1 MSALNPSRVEGTYT
15 FHSTTGR
22 IPAAHVQAI
31 VVEDEGT
38 TVVLEVGEAEKLELE
53 STGRFAWITLGAS
66 TDLDAVG
73 ITAAVSGALA
83 QRGIACNVLAG
94 FHHDH
99 LLVPEDRADEAL
111 EVVAQLEL
119 P

>member
-1 MSALNPSRVEGTYT
+1 MSGLAPERVEGTYT

-38 TVVLEVGEAEKLELE
+38 TVVLEVGEAAKLELDGE
-53 STGRFAWITLGAS
+53 GRFAWITLTAA
-66 TDLDAVG
+66 TQLDAVG
-73 ITAAVSGALA
+73 ITAAVSTALA
-83 QRGIACNVLAG
+83 ERGIACNVLAG

-111 EVVAQLEL
+111 EVLAALEL
-119 P
+119 A

>member
-1 MSALNPSRVEGTYT
+1 MKLEPSLVEGTYT

-38 TVVLEVGEAEKLELE
+38 TVVLEVAEAEKLELE
-53 STGRFAWITLGAS
+53 HTGRFAWITLGAV
-66 TDLDAVG
+66 TDLAAVG
-73 ITAAVSGALA
+73 ITAKVSGVLA
-83 QRGIACNVLAG
+83 EAGIACNVLAG

-99 LLVPEDRADEAL
+99 LLVPVDRGDEAL
-111 EVVAQLEL
+111 GLIAEIEL
-119 P
+119 R